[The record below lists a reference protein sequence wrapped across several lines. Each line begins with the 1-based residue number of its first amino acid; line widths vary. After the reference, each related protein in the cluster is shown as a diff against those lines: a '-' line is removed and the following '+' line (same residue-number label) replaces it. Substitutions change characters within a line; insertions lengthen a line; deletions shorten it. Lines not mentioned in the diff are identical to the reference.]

1 MRFLRMEGP
10 YKLDSKTI
18 KMKVTLTSP
27 GNYALGRESEEEKFL
42 VGYVGRSDSDIRDR
56 LESWVDK
63 TKWPH
68 FKFSYAASAKAA
80 FEKECDNYHDFDPP
94 DNFTHPERPQDTNW
108 QCPRCKIFG

>member
-10 YKLDSKTI
+10 YKLDSETI
-18 KMKVTLTSP
+18 KVKVTLTSP
-27 GNYALGRESEEEKFL
+27 GNYALGRESGEEKFL
-42 VGYVGRSDSDIRDR
+42 VGYVGRSDSDVRVS
-56 LESWVDK
+56 LETLVGK